1 MLLNFTKNPKTT
13 RSSQDVAE
21 LMKVGET
28 DNFPFL
34 LQKSVENTPF
44 SYMFCYQNF
53 QLCLKAAAEVKKL
66 PNTKKAPVE
75 YLLEVFPVGVNLSNS
90 FQLLE
95 N

>member
-1 MLLNFTKNPKTT
+1 MEISDCNNQLVQTQNTT
-13 RSSQDVAE
+13 Q
-21 LMKVGET
+21 L
-28 DNFPFL
+28 
-34 LQKSVENTPF
+34 
-44 SYMFCYQNF
+44 NF

-66 PNTKKAPVE
+66 PNKKKAPVE